1 MKLAQSRE
9 QLRQSPTIE
18 LQHALEEERK
28 TLFMTKRDS
37 ATKQI
42 ENPKRI
48 KEIRKKIARIL
59 TILQERE
66 LESAEAKK

>member
-9 QLRQSPTIE
+9 HLRQSPTVE
-18 LQHALEEERK
+18 LQRALEEERK

-48 KEIRKKIARIL
+48 GAIRKNIARIL
-59 TILQERE
+59 TLLRERE

>member
-9 QLRQSPTIE
+9 HLRQSPTVE

-28 TLFMTKRDS
+28 SLFMTKRDS

-48 KEIRKKIARIL
+48 SAIRKNIARIL
-59 TILQERE
+59 TLLRERE